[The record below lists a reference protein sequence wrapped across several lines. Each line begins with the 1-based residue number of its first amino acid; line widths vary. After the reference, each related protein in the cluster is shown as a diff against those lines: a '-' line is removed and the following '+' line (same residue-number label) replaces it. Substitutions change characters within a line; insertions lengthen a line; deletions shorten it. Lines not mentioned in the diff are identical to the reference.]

1 MTTPTRTRTPSL
13 SIEAA
18 VIDAATALLSTE
30 GPEALSIRRIAAAAG
45 VAPMSVYNRFGSKQG
60 VVDALFAEGFV
71 RLDDAIN
78 FSRTGNLENDLVTCG
93 RRYRAFTLENPTLY
107 ALMFSRAVPD
117 YVPSPAAAAAA
128 GRSFQHLVDHLA
140 WYVEHEVIEDGDPVE
155 IGQRVWEAMHG
166 AMSLEL
172 ADIGFVDNRAKH
184 TDLLNRTL
192 ARGLRR
198 STTS

>member
-1 MTTPTRTRTPSL
+1 MRTPSL

-18 VIDAATALLSTE
+18 VVDAATALLSSD
-30 GPEALSIRRIAAAAG
+30 GPAALSIRRIAAAAG

-60 VVDALFAEGFV
+60 VVDALFTEGFV
-71 RLDDAIN
+71 RLDNAIN
-78 FSRTGNLENDLVTCG
+78 ITRSGDFEKDLITCG
-93 RRYRAFTLENPTLY
+93 RRYRAFALENPTLY
-107 ALMFSRAVPD
+107 ALMFSKAVPD
-117 YVPSPAAAAAA
+117 YEPSVEASATA
-128 GRSFQHLVDHLA
+128 GRSFLHLVDHIS
-140 WYVEHEVIEDGDPVE
+140 WYVEHEVIEAGDPVE
-155 IGQRVWEAMHG
+155 ISQRVWETMHG

-172 ADIGFVDNRAKH
+172 AEIGFVDNRAKH